1 MVRASNWWRETRR
14 DRVPLMVAGLGATQ
28 TIGWGT
34 TYYLPAVLVDPLIGD
49 LHLSRDGVFGGV
61 TVMLIVAA
69 LVGPRAGR
77 LIDRLGPK
85 PLLCAGS
92 LVLAAGLAL
101 LAAGRSPGTYY
112 AAWAALGLGVPTGL
126 TIAAHAALV
135 RLSAARARRSIG
147 TLMLFTGLASTIFW
161 PITSSLVHTVGWR
174 PTCFLFAALHLLVC
188 LPIHVLLPYRPG
200 EPAAAEE
207 TPTGRPSSAPGLS
220 PADRGKALALVA
232 VAFSLQGTVSWGLT
246 LHLISLFAASGMPV
260 ALAVGIAALI
270 GPATVGGR
278 FLDMVLAGRVS
289 AFKCALGALMLMPV
303 AFLILLGAGGS
314 TAAAMVFVLLWGGAN
329 GTFAV
334 ARATL
339 PLALFGSGEI
349 GRLLGLLSLP
359 QNLFYAVSPLLF
371 SAAIERAGPAAA
383 LEFGLVCVV
392 LACAAM
398 LMLAR
403 LVGRSG
409 ARRA

>member
-1 MVRASNWWRETRR
+1 MLRASSWWREKRR
-14 DRVPLMVAGLGATQ
+14 DSVPLTVAGLGATQ

-34 TYYLPAVLVDPLIGD
+34 TYYLPAVIVDPLMQD
-49 LHLSRDGVFGGV
+49 LHMSRDGVFGGV
-61 TVMLIVAA
+61 TAMLIVAA
-69 LVGPRAGR
+69 LIGPRAGK

-92 LVLAAGLAL
+92 LLLAAGLAL
-101 LAAGRSPGTYY
+101 LALGRSPGIYY

-126 TIAAHAALV
+126 TVAAHTALA

-161 PITSSLVHTVGWR
+161 PITSTLVHAMGWQA
-174 PTCFLFAALHLLVC
+174 TCFLFASLHLLIC
-188 LPIHVLLPYRPG
+188 LPIHALLPHRPSELVGTSG
-200 EPAAAEE
+200 ERVERPAAA
-207 TPTGRPSSAPGLS
+207 PTIG
-220 PADRGKALALVA
+220 PAARGKALALIA

-246 LHLISLFAASGMPV
+246 LHLISLFAASGMTTT
-260 ALAVGIAALI
+260 AAVGVASLM

-278 FLDMVLAGRVS
+278 LVDMVLAGRVS
-289 AFKCALGALMLMPV
+289 TFKCATGALLLMPL
-303 AFLILLGAGGS
+303 AFALLMAADGS
-314 TAAAMVFVLLWGGAN
+314 MLSALAFILLWGGAN

-339 PLALFGSGEI
+339 PLALFGGGEI

-359 QNLFYAVSPLLF
+359 QNLFYALSPLVF
-371 SAAIERAGPAAA
+371 SAVIEQAGPAAA
-383 LEFGLVCVV
+383 LELGLACVV
-392 LACAAM
+392 LASVAM

-403 LVGRSG
+403 LVARSE
-409 ARRA
+409 